1 MVPTRR
7 TWIRCGMSEPVT
19 KTSRSETFLSF
30 FEAGPAGVSANEEV
44 TDRRNRDAITGN
56 ISVFTPTKYTER
68 VSSAISIILAT
79 CTWSAAEDGGSY
91 NRGTYHA
98 RSPETTSLVYCQNF
112 FVRRA
117 YQNRF
122 VAS

>member
-1 MVPTRR
+1 
-7 TWIRCGMSEPVT
+7 MSEPVT
-19 KTSRSETFLSF
+19 KTSCSETFSCR
-30 FEAGPAGVSANEEV
+30 FEVWSSRVPANEV
-44 TDRRNRDAITGN
+44 VAKMLAARRIVGN
-56 ISVFTPTKYTER
+56 KRFSVFTTTKYTER